1 MSKKKTPKEKKDAA
15 YEKDHYAFAWN
26 YPHQFQKSWK
36 KKKNRV
42 NRVVRRK
49 SKALLHSIEGL
60 SYTELSPEQES
71 FTDQLFRKGLSKKK
85 LSKTGVVNLREKVE
99 QKIANRKEHS
109 GFNVRNKAR
118 QIEGFRRFC
127 SNLAQDKRYS
137 QEKLLHLSRLARFP
151 DFQEFLQSEPRWVPR
166 LEQWILSASRRISW
180 EKKKQE
186 QPVSGQKSTS
196 TKA

>member
-1 MSKKKTPKEKKDAA
+1 MSKKKTPREKKDAA
-15 YEKDHYAFAWN
+15 YERDHYTFAWKS
-26 YPHQFQKSWK
+26 PHGFPKSWK

-42 NRVVRRK
+42 NRIVRRK

-60 SYTELSPEQES
+60 SYSELSPEQES
-71 FTDQLFRKGLSKKK
+71 FTGQLFRKSLSKKK
-85 LSKTGVVNLREKVE
+85 LLKLGVVSLRERVK
-99 QKIANRKEHS
+99 QKIADRKDHS

-127 SNLAQDKRYS
+127 SNLVQEKSYS
-137 QEKLLHLSRLARFP
+137 QEKLLHLSRLACFP

-166 LEQWILSASRRISW
+166 LEQWILSASRRILW

-186 QPVSGQKSTS
+186 QPVSAQKSTP
-196 TKA
+196 TRP

>member
-15 YEKDHYAFAWN
+15 YEKDHYTFAWN
-26 YPHQFQKSWK
+26 SPHGFQKSWK

-49 SKALLHSIEGL
+49 SKVLLHSIEGL

-85 LSKTGVVNLREKVE
+85 LRKIGVVSLREKVE
-99 QKIANRKEHS
+99 QKIADRNNHS
-109 GFNVRNKAR
+109 GFNVRNEAR

-127 SNLAQDKRYS
+127 SNLVQEKSYS

-186 QPVSGQKSTS
+186 RPVGAQK
-196 TKA
+196 

>member
-15 YEKDHYAFAWN
+15 YEKDHYTFAGN
-26 YPHQFQKSWK
+26 SPRGFQKSWK

-49 SKALLHSIEGL
+49 SKDLLHSVEGL

-71 FTDQLFRKGLSKKK
+71 FTDQLFRKGLDKKK
-85 LSKTGVVNLREKVE
+85 LRKIGVVSLQEKVE
-99 QKIANRKEHS
+99 QKMADRQNHS
-109 GFNVRNKAR
+109 GFNVCNKAR

-127 SNLAQDKRYS
+127 SDLVQEKSYS
-137 QEKLLHLSRLARFP
+137 QEKLLHLSRLVRFP

-166 LEQWILSASRRISW
+166 LEQWILSAS
-180 EKKKQE
+180 
-186 QPVSGQKSTS
+186 KSSEPCLANSATVRAS
-196 TKA
+196 SIT

>member
-15 YEKDHYAFAWN
+15 YEKDHYTFAWN
-26 YPHQFQKSWK
+26 SPHGFQKSWK

-42 NRVVRRK
+42 NRGVRRK

-60 SYTELSPEQES
+60 GYTELSPEQES

-85 LSKTGVVNLREKVE
+85 LRKIGVVSLREKVE
-99 QKIANRKEHS
+99 QKIADRKNHS

-118 QIEGFRRFC
+118 QIDGFRRFC
-127 SNLAQDKRYS
+127 SNLVQEKSYS

-186 QPVSGQKSTS
+186 QPVSAQKSTP
-196 TKA
+196 TRA

>member
-15 YEKDHYAFAWN
+15 YEKDHYTFAWKS
-26 YPHQFQKSWK
+26 PHGFQKSWK

-49 SKALLHSIEGL
+49 SKALLHSIEGQ

-85 LSKTGVVNLREKVE
+85 LRKIGVVSLREKVE
-99 QKIANRKEHS
+99 QKIADRKKHS

-118 QIEGFRRFC
+118 QIEGFRRFWFR
-127 SNLAQDKRYS
+127 L
-137 QEKLLHLSRLARFP
+137 EKLLSRLARFP

-186 QPVSGQKSTS
+186 RPVSAQKSTP
-196 TKA
+196 TRA